1 MINQVVIVGR
11 MTKDPELNYVG
22 QKSTPMVGF
31 TVAVNRTFK
40 NKDGEYEA
48 DFIRCKAFNKTAEI
62 IGQYGARGMLVGV
75 TGNIQTGTYQNDKG
89 DKVFTTDVMCNQFQ
103 MLEKKSSNQSS
114 ENNQNNKKSPD
125 FDEDPFD
132 KNDDPIDISDD
143 LPF

>member
-1 MINQVVIVGR
+1 MINQVVLVGR

-22 QKSTPMVGF
+22 QKGTAMVSF

-62 IGQYGARGMLVGV
+62 IGQYGAKGMLVGV
-75 TGNIQTGTYQNDKG
+75 TGNIQTGSYTNDNG

-103 MLEKKSSNQSS
+103 MLEKKNSNQQS
-114 ENNQNNKKSPD
+114 ENNKKSPD
-125 FDEDPFD
+125 FNDDPFE
-132 KNDDPIDISDD
+132 KNDDPIDISNDD